1 MSAHLT
7 IDRSSVAE
15 NQTPVGIMAI
25 EPNANEVVIDVAD

>member
-15 NQTPVGIMAI
+15 DQTPVGIMAI
-25 EPNANEVVIDVAD
+25 EPNTNEGVIDVAD